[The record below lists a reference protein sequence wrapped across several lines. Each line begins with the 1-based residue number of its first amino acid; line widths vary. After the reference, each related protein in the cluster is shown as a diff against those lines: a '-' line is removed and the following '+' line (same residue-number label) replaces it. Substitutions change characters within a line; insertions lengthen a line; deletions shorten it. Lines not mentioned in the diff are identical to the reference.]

1 MSNNPPPNPLSNTY
15 VPSAWEQED
24 TAITKENI
32 GLYAVKFPI
41 SQNSPITIS
50 NTLSVGGLITG
61 ATTTQTANDN
71 STYSGNNNYTGNTTM
86 NTLFTP
92 LIDTT
97 NALNNLSIAENPTR
111 TGGIN
116 IYTQGDSFT
125 ASTIKIG
132 KASVTTTELN
142 GTTNLNGAVNAT
154 STDNKTIGST
164 SGGNN
169 TTKWNNS
176 N

>member
-61 ATTTQTANDN
+61 TTTTQTANDN
-71 STYSGNNNYTGNTTM
+71 STKLASTSYADNSASQSASALLGDNNTWSGTNTFSNANNSFIGNTKSRFI
-86 NTLFTP
+86 NLW
-92 LIDTT
+92 TT
-97 NALNNLSIAENPTR
+97 RVSSVLEINNW
-111 TGGIN
+111 
-116 IYTQGDSFT
+116 
-125 ASTIKIG
+125 
-132 KASVTTTELN
+132 
-142 GTTNLNGAVNAT
+142 
-154 STDNKTIGST
+154 NKYFQ
-164 SGGNN
+164 
-169 TTKWNNS
+169 
-176 N
+176 